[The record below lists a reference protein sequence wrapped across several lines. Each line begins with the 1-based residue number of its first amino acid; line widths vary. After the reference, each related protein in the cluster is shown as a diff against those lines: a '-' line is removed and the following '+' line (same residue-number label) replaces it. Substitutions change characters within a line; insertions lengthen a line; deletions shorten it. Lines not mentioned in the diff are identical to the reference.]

1 MKLALA
7 FAILI
12 ATIGGC
18 AIVPYDRGYRSDGY
32 YRGATYV
39 GALQLL
45 EAGPGKL
52 NGRWIGFGKDSE
64 INDGP
69 WSLELTDSRLSPE
82 AVSRWDLAVS

>member
-32 YRGATYV
+32 YRGDSHYR
-39 GALQLL
+39 G
-45 EAGPGKL
+45 
-52 NGRWIGFGKDSE
+52 NGYYGG
-64 INDGP
+64 DGYYRGNGHFRG
-69 WSLELTDSRLSPE
+69 DGYYSR
-82 AVSRWDLAVS
+82 